1 MGKRKWCK
9 KGFTLIELMTV
20 VIIVGI
26 LASAAVP
33 IYRGQIKR
41 AIAAEGEALLG
52 SVRTAE
58 LIYYSENGNYLPVD
72 EAEGGDPDNDPLGI
86 DASKNKYFTSYSV
99 SGTTATTRYTD
110 DGENEYVITMN
121 INNGEISRTYA
132 GNAF

>member
-1 MGKRKWCK
+1 MRKRKMWK

-20 VIIVGI
+20 VIIIGI

-41 AIAAEGEALLG
+41 AIASEGEALLG

-58 LIYYSENGNYLPVD
+58 LVYYSEHGSYLDVSNG
-72 EAEGGDPDNDPLGI
+72 GGEDDPLGI

-99 SGTTATTRYTD
+99 SGTTATTNYTD
-110 DGENEYVITMN
+110 EGGKQYQITMDIESGDITRKYDGEE
-121 INNGEISRTYA
+121 
-132 GNAF
+132 F

>member
-1 MGKRKWCK
+1 MGKRKWYK

-58 LIYYSENGNYLPVD
+58 LVYYSEHGEYKDVSN
-72 EAEGGDPDNDPLGI
+72 GGDPDTDPLGI
-86 DASKNKYFTSYSV
+86 DASKNRYFTSYSV
-99 SGTTATTRYTD
+99 TGTEAKTTYTD
-110 DGENEYVITMN
+110 DAGKEYEITMD
-121 INNGEISRTYA
+121 IENGDISRTYD
-132 GNAF
+132 GNSF

>member
-1 MGKRKWCK
+1 MRKKWRK

-58 LIYYSENGNYLPVD
+58 LVYYSEHGTYLNVSN
-72 EAEGGDPDNDPLGI
+72 GGDADTDPLGI
-86 DASKNKYFTSYSV
+86 DASKNRYFTSYSV
-99 SGTTATTRYTD
+99 SGTTATTTYTD
-110 DGENEYVITMN
+110 SAGKQYQITMN
-121 INNGEISRTYA
+121 IETGEITRTYD
-132 GNAF
+132 GNPF